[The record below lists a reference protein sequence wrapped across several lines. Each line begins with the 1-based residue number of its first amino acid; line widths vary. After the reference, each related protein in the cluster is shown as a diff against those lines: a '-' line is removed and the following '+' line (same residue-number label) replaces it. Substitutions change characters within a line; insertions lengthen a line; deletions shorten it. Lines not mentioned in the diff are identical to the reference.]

1 MPKKITRL
9 RRTIFQ
15 GGMYASPPYF
25 CSSRERSV
33 FYVFILTPGVGVLTC
48 SKILFDQSENGSGFC
63 FSADSVHNRYLAAWQ
78 MQIFRRTTTTKQLI
92 LLKGL

>member
-15 GGMYASPPYF
+15 GGMYASRLYF

-33 FYVFILTPGVGVLTC
+33 FYVFILTPGVGVL
-48 SKILFDQSENGSGFC
+48 
-63 FSADSVHNRYLAAWQ
+63 VVPRYCLTKAKTELDFA
-78 MQIFRRTTTTKQLI
+78 FLLTACTTDTFFGARQQRNS
-92 LLKGL
+92 